1 MSWRGREDMSSCGGV
16 RNGRQKAAED
26 TEGGENEATKRAT
39 LRAHHGQDVLTQP
52 PGPPALHSPAP
63 LHVHEDSPAI
73 NLLAICVLVSG
84 CNRCGEG
91 KGRSPQRVR

>member
-1 MSWRGREDMSSCGGV
+1 MSRRGREDVRSCGGV
-16 RNGRQKAAED
+16 RNRRQKAAEG
-26 TEGGENEATKRAT
+26 TGGEDEAAKCAT
-39 LRAHHGQDVLTQP
+39 LGAQCGQDVLTQP
-52 PGPPALHSPAP
+52 PGPPALHGPAP

-91 KGRSPQRVR
+91 EGRSPQRVH

>member
-1 MSWRGREDMSSCGGV
+1 MSSCGGV

-26 TEGGENEATKRAT
+26 AEGGEDEATKRAT
-39 LRAHHGQDVLTQP
+39 LGAQRGQDVLTQS
-52 PGPPALHSPAP
+52 PGPPALHGPAP

-73 NLLAICVLVSG
+73 DLLAICVLVSG

-91 KGRSPQRVR
+91 EGRSPQRVR